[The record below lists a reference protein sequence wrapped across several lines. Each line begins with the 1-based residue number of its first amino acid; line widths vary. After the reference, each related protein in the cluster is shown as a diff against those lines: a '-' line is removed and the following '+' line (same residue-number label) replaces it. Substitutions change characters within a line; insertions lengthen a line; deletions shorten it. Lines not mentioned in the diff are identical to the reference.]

1 MTPLIVEFTFKE
13 DFKQPEHIPA
23 EIWRSNEYEVTKVFA
38 LDKEVT
44 NVVLDPNLA
53 TADTDVKDNVFP
65 KVAVAGKF
73 DAFKDKKK

>member
-1 MTPLIVEFTFKE
+1 MPLIVEFTFKE
-13 DFKQPEHIPA
+13 DSKQPEHIPA
-23 EIWRSNEYEVTKVFA
+23 EVWRSNEY
-38 LDKEVT
+38 EVT